1 MNKTAAIAA
10 AIAVAL
16 GLSACGDDPE
26 PEAAPV
32 VEEDTAGEDAGVVDV
47 STDFHTLDANGDSYL
62 DIDEV
67 AEWVDD
73 AGVFGEW
80 DIDADSE
87 LDTDEIT
94 GNAFELWDTDGN
106 GTVSQEEWESGVE
119 LWFPDLAPVVFSDL
133 DSDGDS
139 ELDIDEFSERI
150 DLSPVGESWTAD
162 SFDEETFKAAYF
174 ELYDTDNDGRV
185 SDSEWTS
192 GAATFGAPND

>member
-1 MNKTAAIAA
+1 MKKTAAIAA
-10 AIAVAL
+10 AITVAL

-26 PEAAPV
+26 PAAPL
-32 VEEDTAGEDAGVVDV
+32 VEEDTLDEDTDVVGEGTEFD
-47 STDFHTLDANGDSYL
+47 TLDANGDSYL
-62 DIDEV
+62 DVDEV

-87 LDTDEIT
+87 LDAGEIT

-106 GTVSQEEWESGVE
+106 GTVSEQEWDSGVE
-119 LWFPDLAPVVFSDL
+119 LWFPDVAPVVFSDL

-139 ELDIDEFSERI
+139 ELDIDEFSERV

-162 SFDEETFKAAYF
+162 SFDEETFEAAYF
-174 ELYDTDNDGRV
+174 ELYDTDNDGTV
-185 SDSEWTS
+185 SESEWTS
-192 GAATFGAPND
+192 GAATLGAPNG